1 MARIDALSIELL
13 SGGKDKLAEEYGK
26 VIENIQA
33 RTLSAKLKNAPLGHF
48 LLLKAFCPIYE
59 GAVVGIF
66 RYGSFHIICNRAVFS
81 HFFYFL
87 YYF

>member
-33 RTLSAKLKNAPLGHF
+33 RTLSARLKNTDLSAKDIAIKCIEIAGEICVF
-48 LLLKAFCPIYE
+48 TNN
-59 GAVVGIF
+59 
-66 RYGSFHIICNRAVFS
+66 HITCEEI
-81 HFFYFL
+81 
-87 YYF
+87 